1 MSEIKGQLL
10 GIVMVLL
17 IFGTVSGVIAGV
29 FVRLKNTINSQSQ
42 NMVTDVQSDLN
53 ATSASNGDLLH
64 YQSSEVL

>member
-42 NMVTDVQSDLN
+42 NMITDVQSDLN
-53 ATSASNGDLLH
+53 STSSFNGGLLH
-64 YQSSEVL
+64 YQDSEVL

>member
-42 NMVTDVQSDLN
+42 NMITDVQSDLN
-53 ATSASNGDLLH
+53 ATSNSNGDLLH
-64 YQSSEVL
+64 YQDSEVL